1 MKRLIFK
8 QWEELQC
15 FVRVGQKIEGAKV
28 VKNATRRPIELNNQG
43 LCRLTETEP
52 PSKEYA

>member
-1 MKRLIFK
+1 MKRLRFK